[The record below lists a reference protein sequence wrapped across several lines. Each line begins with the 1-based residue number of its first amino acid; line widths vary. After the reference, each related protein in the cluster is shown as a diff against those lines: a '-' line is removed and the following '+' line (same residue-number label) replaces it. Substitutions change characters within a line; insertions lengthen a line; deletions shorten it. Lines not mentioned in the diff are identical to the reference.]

1 MNTSEGLRY
10 RLEIDSFNSVY
21 LISTW
26 HEHPYIYLKSE
37 NLDRLYRFN
46 TNTEKLYKWVQAY
59 SSWDTMENKL
69 IPVTADSIWE
79 DRKSKT
85 LSNANSEWYGD

>member
-37 NLDRLYRFN
+37 SGGAAYRFN

-69 IPVTADSIWE
+69 IPVTADSVWN
-79 DRKSKT
+79 DRMNKQ
-85 LSNANSEWYGD
+85 NEYVHFGD

>member
-1 MNTSEGLRY
+1 MNTKEGLRY
-10 RLEIDSFNSVY
+10 RLELDSFNYAY

-37 NLDRLYRFN
+37 SSGAIYRMN
-46 TNTEKLYKWVQAY
+46 VNTEKLYRFVESVQ
-59 SSWDTMENKL
+59 SWDTVENKL
-69 IPVTADSIWE
+69 IPVTAESICE

-85 LSNANSEWYGD
+85 LSNDYSEWYGD

>member
-1 MNTSEGLRY
+1 MNISEGLRY

-37 NLDRLYRFN
+37 SGGAAYRFN

-59 SSWDTMENKL
+59 SSWDTVEAKL
-69 IPVTADSIWE
+69 IYVQSDSVW
-79 DRKSKT
+79 DYRNKQ
-85 LSNANSEWYGD
+85 LSNDYSEWYGD

>member
-1 MNTSEGLRY
+1 MDNQEGLRY

-37 NLDRLYRFN
+37 SSGAIYRMN
-46 TNTEKLYKWVQAY
+46 VNTEKLYKFVESVQ
-59 SSWDTMENKL
+59 SWDTVETKL
-69 IPVTADSIWE
+69 IPVTTDDVW
-79 DRKSKT
+79 KTKT
-85 LSNANSEWYGD
+85 LSNDYSEWYGD